1 MVDEERIKKKKKTR
15 EDDYGREVEGEW
27 EKSLIVEKRN
37 IHNSRQLFRRLA
49 RKKRWDYYGEEE
61 DWKKVFNR

>member
-1 MVDEERIKKKKKTR
+1 MR
-15 EDDYGREVEGEW
+15 EDDYGREIEEEW

-49 RKKRWDYYGEEE
+49 RKKRWDYYGEKE